1 MKHYILTVL
10 FMLTLAGI
18 SNGQLQ
24 IDYEIKQAIEFYR
37 SNKSIGGSR
46 NNQLSEKDI
55 KGSPYLNDE
64 FETGTIYTFQR
75 QKYEDIPL
83 RYNIYNDELEFKNP
97 AGEVQA
103 MATPEIVEKAEF
115 GSFHMV
121 YSPYLQINKT
131 KNGFFLVLEQG
142 KASLYA
148 KPGITFKEQTE
159 PAAYKDAEPPTF
171 VKKADEY
178 YIRIGNEQ
186 AVLINNKKDLIA
198 AFSDNKDKIESFVNK
213 NKTKT
218 NKPESLKEVV
228 RYYNSIE

>member
-1 MKHYILTVL
+1 
-10 FMLTLAGI
+10 
-18 SNGQLQ
+18 
-24 IDYEIKQAIEFYR
+24 
-37 SNKSIGGSR
+37 
-46 NNQLSEKDI
+46 
-55 KGSPYLNDE
+55 
-64 FETGTIYTFQR
+64 
-75 QKYEDIPL
+75 
-83 RYNIYNDELEFKNP
+83 
-97 AGEVQA
+97 
-103 MATPEIVEKAEF
+103 
-115 GSFHMV
+115 
-121 YSPYLQINKT
+121 LQINKT